1 MVLRRIPGN
10 QGFNNGL
17 TVAKWR
23 QSGYSGQCGSEPA
36 SQDQAVR
43 ESHMIRPVGDICGSR
58 SREPAGITATL
69 RSGAMRGIGLPQRLQ
84 NTVLNRSASGTL

>member
-10 QGFNNGL
+10 KAFNNGL

-36 SQDQAVR
+36 SQDHAVR
-43 ESHMIRPVGDICGSR
+43 ESHMIRPVGGICGS
-58 SREPAGITATL
+58 
-69 RSGAMRGIGLPQRLQ
+69 
-84 NTVLNRSASGTL
+84 